1 MKKMRCIDADAL
13 IRKHCKAECGCKREE
28 CGLTYEKDGCDGC
41 LFVTEIEN
49 ATTVDAEPVRHG
61 RWCQDEEKT
70 IVLCSEC
77 LFMKKFRSS
86 QPNYCPN
93 CGAKMDGDR
102 E

>member
-1 MKKMRCIDADAL
+1 MRCIDADAL

-41 LFVTEIEN
+41 TFVKEIEN
-49 ATTVDAEPVRHG
+49 TPTVDAVPVRHG
-61 RWCQDEEKT
+61 RWMYHKAIPST
-70 IVLCSEC
+70 CSVC
-77 LFMKKFRSS
+77 GFSCGMYDDDYADR
-86 QPNYCPN
+86 YCSN